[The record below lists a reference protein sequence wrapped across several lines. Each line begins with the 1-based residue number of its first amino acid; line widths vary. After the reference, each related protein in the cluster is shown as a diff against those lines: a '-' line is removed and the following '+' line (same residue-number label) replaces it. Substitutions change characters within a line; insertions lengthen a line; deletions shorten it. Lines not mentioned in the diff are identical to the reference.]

1 MRRSFKYWLLKPD
14 STNAGYST
22 WRISSEICEG
32 DGFICESDLS
42 AACVDGVDTVDE
54 TQVGT
59 YAVIYCSDPS
69 TTIGTEPSTTSGAET
84 TVLDTRPNT
93 NSPNASWTEPSTWSP
108 GPTTTTTWST
118 TQTPESTTQTPE
130 STTAT
135 TWWTTTT
142 TWWTT
147 TTTWSTTQTPESTTQ
162 TPESTTATTWWTTT
176 TTWWTTTTTRSTT
189 ETPESTAP
197 AETCRCRDVDVY
209 GRPWTAQ
216 VGQVVER
223 NCSEFMADAYGW
235 AHWFCRPVGVGDCA
249 FDADGVDFVNCSSR
263 GVQDI
268 VDRVSRCFVFFY
280 FVSFVLS
287 CQ

>member
-69 TTIGTEPSTTSGAET
+69 TTISTEPSTTSGAET

-108 GPTTTTTWST
+108 GPTT
-118 TQTPESTTQTPE
+118 QTPESTTQTPE

-142 TWWTT
+142 TW
-147 TTTWSTTQTPESTTQ
+147 STTRTPESTTQ
-162 TPESTTATTWWTTT
+162 
-176 TTWWTTTTTRSTT
+176 
-189 ETPESTAP
+189 TPESTAP

-209 GRPWTAQ
+209 GRPWTAL

-249 FDADGVDFVNCSSR
+249 YDADGVDFVNCSSR